1 MSDSQQPVASSPFV
15 RQWEDTRSEVL
26 NAVEAVGES
35 GCRASWM
42 PPLAYMG
49 QRLSLEL
56 PLLYLLLYL
65 LALILGLAVA
75 ARQRAG
81 HEVLAS

>member
-1 MSDSQQPVASSPFV
+1 MK
-15 RQWEDTRSEVL
+15 
-26 NAVEAVGES
+26 
-35 GCRASWM
+35 
-42 PPLAYMG
+42 PPLANMG

>member
-1 MSDSQQPVASSPFV
+1 MK
-15 RQWEDTRSEVL
+15 
-26 NAVEAVGES
+26 
-35 GCRASWM
+35 
-42 PPLAYMG
+42 PPLANMG
-49 QRLSLEL
+49 QRLNLEL

-81 HEVLAS
+81 HEVPTS

>member
-1 MSDSQQPVASSPFV
+1 MADSQQPVSSRPLI
-15 RQWEDTRSEVL
+15 RQWEDTRSDAL

-35 GCRASWM
+35 GCRAS
-42 PPLAYMG
+42 PLANMG

-81 HEVLAS
+81 HEVPAS

>member
-1 MSDSQQPVASSPFV
+1 MQ
-15 RQWEDTRSEVL
+15 
-26 NAVEAVGES
+26 GIIK
-35 GCRASWM
+35 
-42 PPLAYMG
+42 PPLANMG

-81 HEVLAS
+81 HEVPAS

>member
-1 MSDSQQPVASSPFV
+1 MK
-15 RQWEDTRSEVL
+15 
-26 NAVEAVGES
+26 
-35 GCRASWM
+35 
-42 PPLAYMG
+42 PPLANMG

-56 PLLYLLLYL
+56 PLLYL

-81 HEVLAS
+81 HEVPAS

>member
-1 MSDSQQPVASSPFV
+1 MSDSQQPVSSSPFV

-49 QRLSLEL
+49 QRLSIEL
-56 PLLYLLLYL
+56 LLYLLLYL

>member
-1 MSDSQQPVASSPFV
+1 MSDSQQPVSSSPFI
-15 RQWEDTRSEVL
+15 RQWEDTRSDAL

-35 GCRASWM
+35 GCRAS
-42 PPLAYMG
+42 LADMG

-81 HEVLAS
+81 HEVPAS